1 METCLGQAGGI
12 RCKKHKVVLTRVSGP
27 ASGTFLGVFFMW
39 PHRII
44 PEARVDL
51 IYFGLIQLFLEE
63 RKQIKFRPKVY

>member
-1 METCLGQAGGI
+1 METCLGQAGGR

-27 ASGTFLGVFFMW
+27 ASGTFLGVSSLFMW

-51 IYFGLIQLFLEE
+51 IYFGLI
-63 RKQIKFRPKVY
+63 